1 MSSSSSYYII
11 ATNDIRMM
19 LGMFTRPLIAVLYN
33 IFDNVVVFVIVNVC
47 IQDDAWDVYT
57 AINIGS

>member
-1 MSSSSSYYII
+1 
-11 ATNDIRMM
+11 MM

-47 IQDDAWDVYT
+47 IQDDNWDVYT